1 MTELDQFRLDGRVAI
16 VVGGGRGIGEGV
28 ARAYA
33 AAGAT
38 VALVAR
44 TAEQA
49 QAVAD
54 DLGSQGGKAIVVQ
67 ADVYDLDALPGVV
80 ERTVDQLGRIDNL
93 TYSAGG
99 GYDWAPFED
108 LTVDDL
114 QGSLDRNIKAPF
126 ELVRLALPHLLA
138 SPNASVLFMS
148 SITTTMALRGHLIY
162 EVAKAGQNQL
172 TRSLSADLGPKV
184 RVNSILPNAIET
196 SGLQLAFDDVPGLRE
211 SLIDRIHMRRL
222 GRPDDIGNAALFL
235 ASDAATW
242 VTGVLLEVSGG
253 PVDGPG
259 DRYPDL

>member
-1 MTELDQFRLDGRVAI
+1 MNDLARFSLDGRVAI

-33 AAGAT
+33 SAGAS

-49 QAVAD
+49 QAVAN
-54 DLGSQGGKAIVVQ
+54 DLRSQGANAVVVQ
-67 ADVYDLDALPGVV
+67 ADVYDFDALPGVV
-80 ERTVDQLGRIDNL
+80 ERTVGQFGRIDNV

-99 GYDWAPFED
+99 GYDWAPYQD
-108 LTVDDL
+108 LNLDDL
-114 QGSLDRNIKAPF
+114 QASLDRNIKVPF
-126 ELVRLALPHLLA
+126 ELVRLAFPYLSE

-148 SITTTMALRGHLIY
+148 SITTTMALRGHLLY
-162 EVAKAGQNQL
+162 EVSKAGQNQL

-196 SGLQLAFDDVPGLRE
+196 GGLQLAFDDTPGLRE
-211 SLIDRIHMRRL
+211 SLTERIHMRRL

-253 PVDGPG
+253 PVDGVG

>member
-1 MTELDQFRLDGRVAI
+1 MDGFEQFSLDGRAAI

-33 AAGAT
+33 SAGASI
-38 VALVAR
+38 ALVAR

-54 DLGSQGGKAIVVQ
+54 DLGSQGAKAIVVQ
-67 ADVYDLDALPGVV
+67 ADVYDFDTLPGIVA
-80 ERTVDQLGRIDNL
+80 RTVEEFGRIDNL

-99 GYDWAPFED
+99 GYDWAPYQD
-108 LTVDDL
+108 LNLEGL
-114 QGSLDRNIKAPF
+114 QTSLDRNIKVPF
-126 ELVRLALPHLLA
+126 ELVRLAVPYLSK
-138 SPNASVLFMS
+138 SPNASILLMS
-148 SITTTMALRGHLIY
+148 SITTTMRLRGHLLY
-162 EVAKAGQNQL
+162 EVSKAGQNQL
-172 TRSLSADLGPKV
+172 TRSLSADLGPKI

-196 SGLQLAFDDVPGLRE
+196 GGLQLAFDDNPGLRDALTE
-211 SLIDRIHMRRL
+211 RIHMRRL

-253 PVDGPG
+253 PVDGVG